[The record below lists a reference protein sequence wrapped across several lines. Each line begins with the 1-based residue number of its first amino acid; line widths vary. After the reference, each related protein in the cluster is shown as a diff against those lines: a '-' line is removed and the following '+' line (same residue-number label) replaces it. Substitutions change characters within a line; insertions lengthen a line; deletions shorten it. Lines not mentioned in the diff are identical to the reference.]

1 MSTNHKHPKT
11 QLRAEKCC
19 QEAVQRNHR
28 IHQQRIKN
36 NTLKKRSKI
45 QEPEAKIQDSI
56 NKPLNKYLKKSM
68 LKYSLV
74 LIGVYILYYAGI
86 IIYDLFLK
94 REKITQT
101 EMTEEFS
108 LGDFAEANSQKPNSV
123 EIQDVENLRT
133 PKSYLKTELSSEEYS
148 ATFEDYPDLE
158 ELRKKFEAEEDIDEI
173 RPSKNVPQTEEEV
186 TTETVQEE
194 NTTSIPNEETQKTD
208 NSNKKNHWK
217 ELLNLS
223 ETTIKMVANYEGQK
237 VYHSM
242 M

>member
-1 MSTNHKHPKT
+1 
-11 QLRAEKCC
+11 
-19 QEAVQRNHR
+19 
-28 IHQQRIKN
+28 
-36 NTLKKRSKI
+36 
-45 QEPEAKIQDSI
+45 
-56 NKPLNKYLKKSM
+56 M

>member
-1 MSTNHKHPKT
+1 M
-11 QLRAEKCC
+11 
-19 QEAVQRNHR
+19 
-28 IHQQRIKN
+28 
-36 NTLKKRSKI
+36 
-45 QEPEAKIQDSI
+45 
-56 NKPLNKYLKKSM
+56 
-68 LKYSLV
+68 
-74 LIGVYILYYAGI
+74 
-86 IIYDLFLK
+86 
-94 REKITQT
+94 
-101 EMTEEFS
+101 
-108 LGDFAEANSQKPNSV
+108 
-123 EIQDVENLRT
+123 
-133 PKSYLKTELSSEEYS
+133 
-148 ATFEDYPDLE
+148 E